1 MENHF
6 KIQMMDSRSLL
17 ALSREGMASRPHSSS
32 PLPHTHRGLE
42 YCEKSRPWNTV
53 ISSIVKGAVTEGRA
67 RDELLKECLH
77 PYWGCSHTGA
87 SQPLLAP
94 LWTVCWVREA
104 CRSRGLDPSMWA
116 PRASQQSGSSSNQ
129 NCLNI
134 CSTFMWRRGCQHRGR
149 T

>member
-1 MENHF
+1 M
-6 KIQMMDSRSLL
+6 SLHLTL
-17 ALSREGMASRPHSSS
+17 ALSREGMARRPHSSS
-32 PLPHTHRGLE
+32 PLPLTHQGLE

-53 ISSIVKGAVTEGRA
+53 ISSVVKGAVTEGRA
-67 RDELLKECLH
+67 TDELLKECLH
-77 PYWGCSHTGA
+77 PYWGCSHTTA

-94 LWTVCWVREA
+94 LWTVYWDREA
-104 CRSRGLDPSMWA
+104 CRSPGLDLSLWA

-129 NCLNI
+129 SYLNI